1 MSTSISYF
9 RGHGEVMGILMP
21 FLITTYRNVN
31 AKLTKKKKKK
41 KRKKVFRI
49 ARDAVSEILIDVSHT
64 VLRTL

>member
-31 AKLTKKKKKK
+31 AKLTKKKKK
-41 KRKKVFRI
+41 RKKVFRI

>member
-1 MSTSISYF
+1 MSTIISYF

-41 KRKKVFRI
+41 EEESV
-49 ARDAVSEILIDVSHT
+49 
-64 VLRTL
+64 